1 MKDDIVRVNAF
12 GSVDIVSNGETRENV
27 TITPRGISST
37 KGKNKTKDVDVI
49 VCNGT
54 VNIY

>member
-1 MKDDIVRVNAF
+1 MKEDIVRVNAF

-37 KGKNKTKDVDVI
+37 KGKNKTKDADVI